1 MLKRHLRIT
10 WEDEV
15 FAALTAICLILP
27 RSIFFFHLYTIGVI
41 ILVMSLA
48 FRRGLAVG
56 LVRMAILSGVLLST
70 MGFHGAPIRPSSL
83 EILALTVGGLV
94 SGLLGHQQRKSQE
107 ALQRSFRQMMDVLA
121 RALECRDPYTE
132 GHSRRVADYAVDLAR
147 EMGLEEERVAV
158 IEQAGLLHD
167 LGKIGVPDAVLQ
179 KAGALTPEE
188 ERQILRHPEEGERI
202 LRDIPTLAS
211 AAVLVLHHHEH
222 FDGSGYPAG
231 LAHEAIPF
239 GDRILSVAD
248 AFDALTTDRPYHKAV
263 SPGAA
268 IQELQSNAGRR
279 FDPRVVQA
287 LEKLWQK
294 GEISTG
300 VSQLQLSR

>member
-15 FAALTAICLILP
+15 FAALTAACLWLA
-27 RSIFFFHLYTIGVI
+27 RGVFFFHVYTIGVI

-48 FRRGLAVG
+48 FRRGLEVG
-56 LVRMAILSGVLLST
+56 LVRMAILSGVLFLT

-83 EILALTVGGLV
+83 EILALTIGGLV
-94 SGLLGHQQRKSQE
+94 SGLLGDQQRKSQK

-132 GHSRRVADYAVDLAR
+132 GHSRRVADYAVELAR
-147 EMGLEEERVAV
+147 EMCLEEEKVAI

-167 LGKIGVPDAVLQ
+167 LGKIGVPDAVLH
-179 KAGALTPEE
+179 KAGALTAEE
-188 ERQILRHPEEGERI
+188 ERQISKHPEEGERI
-202 LRDIPTLAS
+202 LRDIPSLAS

-231 LAHEAIPF
+231 LAKDYIPF

-248 AFDALTTDRPYHKAV
+248 AFDALTTDRSYHKAI

-268 IQELQSNAGRR
+268 IQELQSKSGQL
-279 FDPRVVQA
+279 FDPDVVNA

-294 GEISTG
+294 GKIAAG
-300 VSQLQLSR
+300 VAQLQLSR